1 MTWWDSRGELAQLLP
16 DEGVPD
22 SSTRVEVARVVVV
35 VVVGVVVVVVV
46 VSSCLNMSSW
56 STGGDGRP
64 LVGQDVVEER

>member
-1 MTWWDSRGELAQLLP
+1 MACWDSRGELAQLLP

-22 SSTRVEVARVVVV
+22 SSARVEVGRVVVQ
-35 VVVGVVVVVVV
+35 VVVVVV

-64 LVGQDVVEER
+64 LLG